1 MNISDLN
8 HLEVVSEDNKVV
20 GGYCCYDPDELN
32 FDTDIDKSVNI
43 NIYER
48 VDVYKRLY
56 TSSTVYGNS
65 ALAEADASAEGY
77 DSNAEAFSFTYTDP
91 YFSSAGA
98 TSISQSDY

>member
-48 VDVYKRLY
+48 VYVDKDLY
-56 TSSTVYGNS
+56 TYSRVYGNS

-77 DSNAEAFSFTYTDP
+77 NSNAEAFSFTYTDP

-98 TSISQSDY
+98 TSISQS